1 MNRYF
6 PLSMLALLACGGDGG
21 GIIQPEPTLNDI
33 STLAPGEYRVLK
45 PSDIPNGIDLPS
57 VPDAR
62 EFMIIVGNS
71 STIGD
76 VEANYVV
83 RGNLGATS
91 TIQPER
97 RSDVSPQLAAGME
110 ALERMGGPQ
119 RSLEQRVRGFERRA
133 LSFRGVPAV
142 SRTAGPA
149 LRRTTQVAAV
159 PVVGE
164 RIDLKI
170 PLIDGPTN
178 NLCQDFVQTQAVV
191 ASVSNKAILAVDTLD
206 GPPEGLFTQA
216 DFDAISA
223 EFDNITYVTD
233 EAFFGT
239 PTDIDGNQRVIM
251 LFTGQVNKLTP
262 PGTPEGSGFIGGFF
276 FAGDFFPPTGPPDQS
291 CAQSNRAE
299 IFYLLAPDPLGL
311 KYGNRRTVSS
321 LRQGTR
327 GTIAHEFEHMINAG
341 RRYTGGVAEDFE
353 SSWLDE
359 ALAHMGEEVVG
370 RRVKGFTDFQSL
382 TFQDV
387 FPNEAGRNDFNAF
400 FFQNLA
406 RFRYWML
413 RPDTS
418 SGISDEA
425 GENLAS
431 RGAGWAILRYSADNF
446 SNGDAR
452 AFMRRLVAGPDTGIT
467 NFNRATA
474 VPLDTVVAGWLVSN
488 FADDLPGF
496 SITNPRTQ
504 YRSFNMR
511 SVMEPVNGTNGYP
524 LRTELLGGSGASL
537 AGTNR
542 TGSGTYYSLAVA
554 ANSPARNVKV
564 LNEGGASL
572 VSFPGAHI
580 YVLRV
585 R

>member
-6 PLSMLALLACGGDGG
+6 PLSMLTLLACGGDGG
-21 GIIQPEPTLNDI
+21 GGIIQPIPNPHDI
-33 STLAPGEYRVLK
+33 SSLAPGEYRVLR

-57 VPDAR
+57 VPEAR
-62 EFMIIVGNS
+62 EFIIIVGNS
-71 STIGD
+71 SNIGD
-76 VEANYVV
+76 VEANYLV
-83 RGNLGATS
+83 RGNLSAPVGAS
-91 TIQPER
+91 ADR
-97 RSDVSPQLAAGME
+97 RAEMSAQVMAEMS
-110 ALERMGGPQ
+110 ALERIERPQ
-119 RSLEQRVRGFERRA
+119 RSLEQRIRGFERKA
-133 LSFRGVPAV
+133 LSFPRAAAQN
-142 SRTAGPA
+142 RAGNPA
-149 LRRTTQVAAV
+149 LRASAQVAAV

-164 RIDLKI
+164 RINLKI
-170 PLIDGPTN
+170 PLIDGPN
-178 NLCQDFVQTQAVV
+178 DDLCRDFVQTQAVV
-191 ASVSNKAILAVDTLD
+191 ASVSSKAILAVDTLD

-216 DFDAISA
+216 DFDAFTS

-239 PTDIDGNQRVIM
+239 PTDIDINQRVII
-251 LFTGQVNKLTP
+251 LFTGEVNKLTP
-262 PGTPEGSGFIGGFF
+262 PGTPEGSGFVGGFF
-276 FAGDFFPPTGPPDQS
+276 FAGDFFPPTGTPGQA

-311 KYGNRRTVSS
+311 KYGNVRTVAS

-327 GTIAHEFEHMINAG
+327 GTIAHELEHMINSG

-370 RRVKGFTDFQSL
+370 RRVKNFTDFQSL

-387 FPNEAGRNDFNAF
+387 FPNEAGRSDFNAF

-406 RFRYWML
+406 RFRFWMQ

-425 GENLAS
+425 GESLAT
-431 RGAGWAILRYSADNF
+431 RGAGWALLRYSTDNF

-452 AFMRRLVAGPDTGIT
+452 AFLRRLVAGPDTGMT
-467 NFNRATA
+467 NFNSATG

-488 FADDLPGF
+488 FADDLSGF
-496 SITNPRTQ
+496 NITNPRTQ
-504 YRSFNMR
+504 YRAFNMR
-511 SVMEPVNGTNGYP
+511 SVMSGINNNAYP
-524 LRTELLGGSGASL
+524 LQTATIGGGASL

-542 TGSGTYYSLAVA
+542 TGSGTYYSLSVG
-554 ANSPARNVKV
+554 ANTAARNVQV
-564 LNEGGASL
+564 LNQAGTAL
-572 VSFPGAHI
+572 ASFPGAHV
-580 YVLRV
+580 YVLRT